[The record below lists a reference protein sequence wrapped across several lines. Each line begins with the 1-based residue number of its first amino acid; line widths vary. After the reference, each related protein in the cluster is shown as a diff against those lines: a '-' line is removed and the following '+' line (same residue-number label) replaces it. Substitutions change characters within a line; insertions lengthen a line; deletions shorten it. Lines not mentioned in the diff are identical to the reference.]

1 MTVNLVQGTDTAGEP
16 GDGPVALACRAASR
30 WRHTARPI
38 VCGVASMSERPTGGM
53 RGTGQD
59 GGLVLCRVA
68 GVPVLLAPSW
78 WLGALVVVVLYAPLV
93 ERLLPGAGWLTSWAL
108 AAMFALLL
116 AVSVLAHEL
125 GHTLVALRMGIP
137 VRRVRLF
144 LLGGLSEV
152 ARTPRRPGQ
161 EGLVAAAG
169 PAVSVVLALAC
180 AALVPAVPPDGAVWL
195 LVAQCAVANAAVAVF
210 NLLPGLPLDGGRM
223 MRAAV
228 WKLTGQRA
236 KGTKA
241 AVVGGGAV
249 AVALLG
255 WAFWGFADGSEDRW
269 LRLGVCL
276 VTGWF
281 VVSGARAE
289 LAAEQRRAWPVG
301 VDIADLMLPV
311 LQLPAESP
319 VSDALAAAAGRGV
332 VLVRADGVAAGLL
345 DTAAARRLAA
355 STPGAPAELAAEPV
369 LAESVLLMSEPG
381 DEIAERVRQTAAWQ
395 FLVVDDDG
403 RPAGVLRR
411 EDLTAATSGRM
422 GQGHPA

>member
-1 MTVNLVQGTDTAGEP
+1 MRDDSDALVRA
-16 GDGPVALACRAASR
+16 RAAPSD
-30 WRHTARPI
+30 
-38 VCGVASMSERPTGGM
+38 S
-53 RGTGQD
+53 D
-59 GGLVLCRVA
+59 GGLLLGRIS

-93 ERLLPGAGWLTSWAL
+93 ERLLPGAGWVMSWAL
-108 AAMFALLL
+108 AATFAVLLG
-116 AVSVLAHEL
+116 VSVLAHEL

-169 PAVSVVLALAC
+169 PAVSVVLAIVCAGLLLA
-180 AALVPAVPPDGAVWL
+180 VPAGGATWL
-195 LVAQCAVANAAVAVF
+195 LVAQCSVANLAVGVF

-228 WKLTGQRA
+228 WAVTGVRA

-241 AVVGGGAV
+241 AVVGGGVV
-249 AVALLG
+249 AVGLLLWAL
-255 WAFWGFADGSEDRW
+255 WGLAEGSEDRW
-269 LRLGVCL
+269 LRLGVC
-276 VTGWF
+276 VITGWF
-281 VVSGARAE
+281 VVTGAAAE
-289 LAAEQRRAWPVG
+289 LAAEQRRSWPEGLALSDV
-301 VDIADLMLPV
+301 MRPV

-319 VSDALAAAAGRGV
+319 VSDALAASAGRGV

-345 DTAAARRLAA
+345 DEHAAGRLAE
-355 STPGAPAELAAEPV
+355 SSPGAPAELAAEPV
-369 LAESVLLMSEPG
+369 RAESVLLLSEPG
-381 DEIAERVRQTAAWQ
+381 DDVAERVLQTAAWQ
-395 FLVVDDDG
+395 FLVVDDEG

-411 EDLTAATSGRM
+411 EDLRRAMSGRLE
-422 GQGHPA
+422 GDHR